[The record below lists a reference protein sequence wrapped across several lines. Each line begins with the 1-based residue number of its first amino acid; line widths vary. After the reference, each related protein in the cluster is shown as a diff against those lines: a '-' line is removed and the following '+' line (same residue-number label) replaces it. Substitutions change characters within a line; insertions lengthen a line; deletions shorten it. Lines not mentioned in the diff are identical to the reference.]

1 MVLLFYM
8 ILWESYKS
16 KSIEFAQLLVL
27 LEIIGS
33 LIGRQKLFFILV
45 NNIMKYKNYGKI
57 L

>member
-27 LEIIGS
+27 LEIIGF